1 MTAGKALGDQFF
13 LLCAYIMR
21 CISFRL
27 LEKHCALEPRL
38 ECHFLSAIITRCRGV
53 FASDSVS
60 LCHASLRHK
69 LELLMCEGFGLSAA
83 RDRCKVS
90 STSDEMS
97 LRSLVLRIKLDM
109 QYAKI
114 PYIQPLSTDA
124 EEFSWQGVATDA
136 EMIDFLYATNGL
148 LSWLRVLSHLE
159 VKVTH
164 TPHAHQSMHAHTHL
178 CMKTSFVCFLI

>member
-1 MTAGKALGDQFF
+1 MSFLTA
-13 LLCAYIMR
+13 IT
-21 CISFRL
+21 
-27 LEKHCALEPRL
+27 
-38 ECHFLSAIITRCRGV
+38 TRCRGV

-60 LCHASLRHK
+60 FCRTLLRNK
-69 LELLMCEGFGLSAA
+69 LEILMCKDFGLSAA
-83 RDRCKVS
+83 RDRCRVLLF
-90 STSDEMS
+90 TSDEMS
-97 LRSLVLRIKLDM
+97 LRSLVLRIKLDI

-114 PYIQPLSTDA
+114 PNIQPLSTDA